1 MLIETRSSWARRATW
16 TTRFAKPAPNCGSAP
31 QPWMDNPLPGSAHVR
46 RVSGSAGKTGA
57 AAQVRGGAPS
67 GSARNLA
74 FPRMLGP
81 HPVVLMPPS
90 ATWRASATCLARA
103 AIGHAVLPALRPSSA
118 ADPADRRRSLAGRLH
133 HAVRFGGAGGQE
145 VTAASADRMPPP
157 ARSSVRP
164 HLILWVNG
172 ATGYLPGPDSH
183 GFTGRRM
190 KQAML
195 GGCEAARRLSTS
207 RKGTRPSGR
216 ISAPA
221 SSSRVT

>member
-1 MLIETRSSWARRATW
+1 MDDAIRQARAKL
-16 TTRFAKPAPNCGSAP
+16 RFGPAAVDGQSAAR
-31 QPWMDNPLPGSAHVR
+31 LGARTSGE
-46 RVSGSAGKTGA
+46 GSAGKTGA
-57 AAQVRGGAPS
+57 AAQVRGGRSFRIGTQFGIPS
-67 GSARNLA
+67 NARPASGRPHAAVGNMASICNLSGT
-74 FPRMLGP
+74 RRNWSRGP
-81 HPVVLMPPS
+81 
-90 ATWRASATCLARA
+90 TR
-103 AIGHAVLPALRPSSA
+103 LRPSSA